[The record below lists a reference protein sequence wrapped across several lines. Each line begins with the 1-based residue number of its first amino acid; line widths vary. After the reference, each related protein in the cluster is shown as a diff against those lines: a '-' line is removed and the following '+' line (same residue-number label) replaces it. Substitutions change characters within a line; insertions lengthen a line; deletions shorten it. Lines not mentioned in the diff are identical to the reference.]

1 MARVGSVLVRRA
13 GWALFGLCLTAC
25 STTTTPVRS
34 ATGKLAYSI
43 ECIHLGECFE
53 EARRACGGAYETVS
67 TRQNQIP
74 ESELPGL
81 NAMTYSHTRARYATR
96 GAMPSTVPPG
106 GPGFE
111 SDEPMPLAEVVVE
124 CGGGGV

>member
-1 MARVGSVLVRRA
+1 MARVGSALVRRA
-13 GWALFGLCLTAC
+13 GWALFGLCLAAC

-53 EARRACGGAYETVS
+53 EARRACGGPYETVS

-81 NAMTYSHTRARYATR
+81 NAVTDSHARSRDGTHR
-96 GAMPSTVPPG
+96 DMPSNVPLG

-111 SDEPMPLAEVVVE
+111 SDAPMPLAE
-124 CGGGGV
+124 